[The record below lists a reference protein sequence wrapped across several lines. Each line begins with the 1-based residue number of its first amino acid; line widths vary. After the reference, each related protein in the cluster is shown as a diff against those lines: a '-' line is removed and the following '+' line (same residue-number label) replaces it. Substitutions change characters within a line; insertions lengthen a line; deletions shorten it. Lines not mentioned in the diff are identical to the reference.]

1 MTSELYWL
9 TLTCLITSLM
19 WIPYIINRSQV
30 RGLPRAIGNPQP
42 DDKPHD
48 SWADRAIRGHANAVE
63 NLAVFAP
70 LVIVAHLV
78 GANSSMTAAAAAIY
92 FFARLAHYIIYVVGV
107 PVLRTLIYA
116 VSWLMIL
123 AFALAI
129 LGVL

>member
-1 MTSELYWL
+1 MTTEIYWL

-19 WIPYIINRSQV
+19 WIPYIINRTQV
-30 RGLPRAIGNPQP
+30 RGLPRAIGNPMP

-48 SWADRAIRGHANAVE
+48 SWADRAMRGHANAVE

-70 LVIVAHLV
+70 LVIVAHIV
-78 GANSSMTAAAAAIY
+78 GANNAMTATAAAIY
-92 FFARLAHYIIYVVGV
+92 FFARLAHYIVYCVGV
-107 PVLRTLIYA
+107 PVLRTLICA

-123 AFALAI
+123 AFALVI